1 MKFIPHI
8 TAVLALVAGLYQ
20 LHNYIYNQGRQ
31 AERALMQVELNNAM
45 QAQQE
50 IYRQQVQAAL
60 AAQASDHAAE
70 IQRLAA
76 NQQTEVITQEIIR
89 YVDRTIKVPAECTD
103 LANDVV
109 SLLQQTTAVINS
121 AHRSAGTHNQ
131 PGAIEVLP
139 TSTANTAGITGSAK
153 SSSDQRSDNSGLL
166 PTPGQ
171 FSRRGEAP

>member
-1 MKFIPHI
+1 MKYIPHI

-31 AERALMQVELNNAM
+31 AERALMQAELNKAM

-50 IYRQQVQAAL
+50 IYRQQVQSAL

-89 YVDRTIKVPAECTD
+89 YVDREIIVPAECD
-103 LANDVV
+103 LLASNVV
-109 SLLQQTTAVINS
+109 SLLQQTTAVISS
-121 AHRSAGTHNQ
+121 AHRSTDTHNQ

-139 TSTANTAGITGSAK
+139 TSSDNTAGITGSAK

-166 PTPGQ
+166 PATGQ
-171 FSRRGEAP
+171 FSRRGESP

>member
-1 MKFIPHI
+1 MKYIPHI

-31 AERALMQVELNNAM
+31 AERALMQLELNNAM

-50 IYRQQVQAAL
+50 IYRQKVQAAL

-121 AHRSAGTHNQ
+121 ANRSAGTHNQ
-131 PGAIEVLP
+131 PGATEVLP
-139 TSTANTAGITGSAK
+139 TGSADTAGITGSTE
-153 SSSDQRSDNSGLL
+153 SSGDQRSDNSGLL

-171 FSRRGEAP
+171 FSRRGETP